1 MTWFFLQRNDN
12 WNALQRHWNA
22 TETAF
27 LCLPVVSRITRE
39 IVDGFWWILS
49 ISSNWREFYDNEQFG
64 MTWLIVD
71 GATDEDYDE
80 QSSGDDNALHYI
92 TIF

>member
-1 MTWFFLQRNDN
+1 
-12 WNALQRHWNA
+12 
-22 TETAF
+22 
-27 LCLPVVSRITRE
+27 
-39 IVDGFWWILS
+39 
-49 ISSNWREFYDNEQFG
+49 

-92 TIF
+92 TIFLRWPK